1 MTDRLSSYGY
11 AFQVK
16 VITSLLTDKSFLQQI
31 ADIIDPKYFESDANN
46 WIVQTI
52 LDYQKEYKSS
62 PTLEVMKVKLEKVE
76 HDVLKEQIVGHL
88 KDAWKYT
95 ESEDLAYIKDQ
106 ALDFCKNQ
114 EIKKAI
120 LSSVEL
126 LKNGD
131 YDGIKSTV
139 DNALKAGA
147 DKDIGHEYMSSIEER
162 YTDAVRHVQSTPWEV
177 INELTDGGL
186 GKGELVVMV
195 APAGI

>member
-126 LKNGD
+126 LKNGASNVIAHAISVRAFSKFL
-131 YDGIKSTV
+131 GSLPSTV
-139 DNALKAGA
+139 VSEKNATFILSL
-147 DKDIGHEYMSSIEER
+147 ILS
-162 YTDAVRHVQSTPWEV
+162 
-177 INELTDGGL
+177 
-186 GKGELVVMV
+186 
-195 APAGI
+195 